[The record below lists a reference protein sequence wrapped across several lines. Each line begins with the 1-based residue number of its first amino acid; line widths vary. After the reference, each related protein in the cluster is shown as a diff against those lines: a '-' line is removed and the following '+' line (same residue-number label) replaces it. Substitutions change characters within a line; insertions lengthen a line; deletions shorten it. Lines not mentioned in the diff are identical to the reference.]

1 MNVKILLLITLST
14 LCIVVFFKDYN
25 NIHSR
30 IGKIIQESEAK
41 LSLKTIKC
49 SDNSPRWMK
58 NSLEFIINDQ
68 KILTNQIAYIDSNQK
83 LHTCLSGWKKGFIFR
98 KNLSND
104 TRFRYASLT
113 KVITHHAILKL
124 IETGQINKDEFLV
137 KYFKELNNENF
148 LDKRVATITIEN
160 LLEHRSGFDH
170 TKSIDPI
177 VKFNHRSWCPYKI
190 KELTNIPL
198 DFDPNQYYR
207 YDNRN
212 TCLLSLVLERVTG
225 ESFQEYIRKNYSLS
239 AKNIKFISGSFEN
252 DEVSYDYRNNAAW
265 SNTYYKNLDFNTL
278 AAVGGLSGN
287 ASQFAALIQELI
299 NSKTHDFFNSS
310 HNAQRSC
317 EFNSFKTCNGYLFRS
332 YQRNNFSPKMYYRN
346 GSLAAATSLL
356 AVTENNEIVVW
367 LGNASI
373 PQPEAD
379 KNSLDLLLYNEL
391 IPTTNH

>member
-14 LCIVVFFKDYN
+14 LCILVFSKDYN

-30 IGKIIQESEAK
+30 IGKIIQESEVK
-41 LSLKTIKC
+41 LSLKTINC
-49 SDNSPRWMK
+49 SNDSPKWMK
-58 NSLEFIINDQ
+58 KSLEFIISDQ

-98 KNLSND
+98 KNLSKD

-124 IETGQINKDEFLV
+124 IEAGQINKDDFLTR
-137 KYFKELNNENF
+137 YFKELNNENF
-148 LDKRVATITIEN
+148 VDDRVTTITIEN

-177 VKFNHRSWCPYKI
+177 VKFNHRSWCPYKV
-190 KELTNIPL
+190 KELTNIHL

-225 ESFQEYIRKNYSLS
+225 EFFQEYIRKNYSLS

>member
-14 LCIVVFFKDYN
+14 LCIVVFSKDYN

-30 IGKIIQESEAK
+30 IGKIIQESEVK
-41 LSLKTIKC
+41 LSLKTINC
-49 SDNSPRWMK
+49 SNDSPKWMK
-58 NSLEFIINDQ
+58 KSLEFIISDQ

-98 KNLSND
+98 ENLSND

-124 IETGQINKDEFLV
+124 IKTGQINKDEFLV
-137 KYFKELNNENF
+137 RYFKELNNENF
-148 LDKRVATITIEN
+148 LDKRVTTITIEN

-170 TKSIDPI
+170 TKSLDPI
-177 VKFNHRSWCPYKI
+177 VQFNHRSWCPYNI
-190 KELTNIPL
+190 KNLANIHL

-212 TCLLSLVLERVTG
+212 TCLLSLVLEKVTG
-225 ESFQEYIRKNYSLS
+225 ESFQDYIRENYSLS
-239 AKNIKFISGSFEN
+239 AKNIKFISGPFEK
-252 DEVSYDYRNNAAW
+252 DEVSYDYRNNTVW
-265 SNTYYKNLDFNTL
+265 SNSYYKNLDFNTL

-287 ASQFAALIQELI
+287 ASQFATLTQELI
-299 NSKTHDFFNSS
+299 NSKAHDFFNRSY
-310 HNAQRSC
+310 NAQKSC
-317 EFNSFKTCNGYLFRS
+317 EFNSFKTCNGYLFRY
-332 YQRNNFSPKMYYRN
+332 YQKNHVSPKMYYRN

-367 LGNASI
+367 LGNSSL
-373 PQPEAD
+373 PQSDRQE
-379 KNSLDLLLYNEL
+379 NRLELFLYKEL
-391 IPTTNH
+391 YKLYL

>member
-14 LCIVVFFKDYN
+14 LCIVVFSKDYN

-30 IGKIIQESEAK
+30 IGKIIQESEVK
-41 LSLKTIKC
+41 LSLKTINC
-49 SDNSPRWMK
+49 SNDSPKWMK
-58 NSLEFIINDQ
+58 KSLEFIISDQ

-98 KNLSND
+98 ENLSND

-124 IETGQINKDEFLV
+124 IKTGQINKDEFLV
-137 KYFKELNNENF
+137 RYFKELNNENF
-148 LDKRVATITIEN
+148 LDKRVTTITIEN

-170 TKSIDPI
+170 TKSLDPM
-177 VKFNHRSWCPYKI
+177 VQFNHRSWCPYNI
-190 KELTNIPL
+190 KKLTNIHL

-212 TCLLSLVLERVTG
+212 TCLLSLVLEKVTG
-225 ESFQEYIRKNYSLS
+225 ESFQDYIRKNYSLS
-239 AKNIKFISGSFEN
+239 IKNIKFIAGPFEK
-252 DEVSYDYRNNAAW
+252 DEVSYDYRNNTAW
-265 SNTYYKNLDFNTL
+265 SNSYYKNLDFNTL

-287 ASQFAALIQELI
+287 ASQFATLIHELI
-299 NSKTHDFFNSS
+299 NSKTDNFLNSS
-310 HNAQRSC
+310 NNAQKSC

-332 YQRNNFSPKMYYRN
+332 YQRNNLSPKMYYRN

-379 KNSLDLLLYNEL
+379 KNSLDLFLYQAL
-391 IPTTNH
+391 IPIAKD

>member
-1 MNVKILLLITLST
+1 MNIKKLLFIILFT
-14 LCIVVFFKDYN
+14 LCIVAFFKGYN
-25 NIHSR
+25 NIHSVL
-30 IGKIIQESEAK
+30 GKNFQEYEGK
-41 LSLKTIKC
+41 LSLNTIKC
-49 SDNSPRWMK
+49 SDNSPKWMRK
-58 NSLEFIINDQ
+58 SLEFIISNQ

-83 LHTCLSGWKKGFIFR
+83 LHTCLSGWKNGFIFR

-148 LDKRVATITIEN
+148 LDKRVTTITIEN

-332 YQRNNFSPKMYYRN
+332 YQKNNLSPKMYYRN

-367 LGNASI
+367 LGNSSL
-373 PQPEAD
+373 PQSDRQE
-379 KNSLDLLLYNEL
+379 NRLELLLYKEL
-391 IPTTNH
+391 YKLYL